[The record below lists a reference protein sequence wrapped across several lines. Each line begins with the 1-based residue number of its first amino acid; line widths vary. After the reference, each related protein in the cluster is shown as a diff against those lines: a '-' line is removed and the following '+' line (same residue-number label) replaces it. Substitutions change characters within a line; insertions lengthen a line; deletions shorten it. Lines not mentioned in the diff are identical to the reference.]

1 MKQTKTGAWILI
13 GMLLLSGCSGGNIS
27 SGSETESVTE
37 EAASSSTT
45 SALSTM
51 DLSEM
56 FTDRDMEIGY
66 EEADSTKIT
75 LADDASSCDSDAV
88 LISENTI
95 TITEEGT
102 YILSGTLTDGMVIV
116 EAGEEDKVQLVLDD
130 AEITSAESA
139 AIYVTSADKV
149 VVTTAVG
156 SENKLEN
163 GGSYTAIDENN
174 IDAVIFS
181 KADLTLNGAGEL
193 EITATAGHGVVSKDD
208 LALTSGT
215 YEITA
220 ESHGLSGK
228 DSVRIAGGT
237 VTISAG
243 KDGIHASNADDAS
256 LGFVYIADGMFE
268 IHASDDGIHADSEV
282 MITGG
287 TIEIAQSYE
296 GIEGLD
302 IDISGGD
309 ITVVSSDDGLNAAG
323 GNDASGGEADNGKE
337 SFPEMGAMAEGEM
350 PTAPAGAEVAEG
362 EMPTAPDG
370 TEMAEGEMP
379 TAPDGTEMAEGEM
392 PTAPDGT
399 EMQREEIPGGG
410 DAMETEEDA
419 WIQISGGTLHV
430 NASGDGIDSNGSIY
444 ITGGETY
451 VSGPTTGG
459 NGNMDYGIEA
469 VVTGGIFVA
478 AGTSDMAQ
486 NFSSSSTQGIIMVT
500 VDTQAAGSEITLT
513 DSSQEELLSW
523 TNEKQYNFVLIS
535 CPEIVQGQTY
545 TLTAGTDT
553 QEITMESL
561 IYEKR

>member
-1 MKQTKTGAWILI
+1 MKKTKTGVWILI
-13 GMLLLSGCSGGNIS
+13 GTLLLSGCSGGNIS
-27 SGSETESVTE
+27 GKSGTESATE
-37 EAASSSTT
+37 ETAESSTI

-66 EEADSTKIT
+66 EEDSTKIT
-75 LADDASSCDSDAV
+75 LADDASSCDSDTV

-102 YILSGTLTDGMVIV
+102 YILSGTLTDGMVVID
-116 EAGEEDKVQLVLDD
+116 AGEEDKVQLVLNDS
-130 AEITSAESA
+130 EITSADSA

-149 VVTTAVG
+149 VVTTAAG

-193 EITATAGHGVVSKDD
+193 EIKATAGHGIVSKDD
-208 LALTSGT
+208 LVLTSGT

-220 ESHGLSGK
+220 ESHGISGK

-237 VTISAG
+237 MTISAG
-243 KDGIHASNADDAS
+243 EDGIHASNADDAS

-309 ITVVSSDDGLNAAG
+309 ITIVSSDDGLNAAG
-323 GNDASGGEADNGKE
+323 GNDASGEEADSGKTGLSE
-337 SFPEMGAMAEGEM
+337 QEVMEEGEM
-350 PTAPAGAEVAEG
+350 PTAPAGTEMEEGERPTAPAGAEIAEG
-362 EMPTAPDG
+362 EMPAAPVG
-370 TEMAEGEMP
+370 EEMAGGEMP
-379 TAPDGTEMAEGEM
+379 A
-392 PTAPDGT
+392 APDGT
-399 EMQREEIPGGG
+399 EMQREAISGGG

-419 WIQISGGTLHV
+419 WIQISGGILHV
-430 NASGDGIDSNGSIY
+430 NASGDGIDSNGFIY

-451 VSGPTTGG
+451 ISGPTTGG
-459 NGNMDYGIEA
+459 NGNIDYGIEA
-469 VVTGGIFVA
+469 VLNGGIFVA
-478 AGTSDMAQ
+478 AGTSDMVQ
-486 NFSSSSTQGIIMVT
+486 NFSSSSTQGIVLVT
-500 VDTQAAGSEITLT
+500 VGTQASGSEITLT

-523 TNEKQYNFVLIS
+523 INAKQYNAVLIS

-545 TLTAGTDT
+545 TLTAGTDI

>member
-66 EEADSTKIT
+66 EEEDSTKIT

-350 PTAPAGAEVAEG
+350 PTAP
-362 EMPTAPDG
+362 
-370 TEMAEGEMP
+370 
-379 TAPDGTEMAEGEM
+379 
-392 PTAPDGT
+392 DGT

-410 DAMETEEDA
+410 DAMGTEEDA